1 MSNEIKE
8 AYVHSSAGELTI
20 NADTGEVTNVDV
32 YPGEQDTDYL
42 TSIKRFD
49 LKERRKTYPDWA
61 DDDHF
66 DILDLG
72 YWSKQGH
79 YAKPEHNWRLER
91 DTMAA
96 GGEL

>member
-1 MSNEIKE
+1 MNFEYDYYIVAFSGGKDSVACVLKLIDEGVPLHKI
-8 AYVHSSAGELTI
+8 ELHHHC
-20 NADTGEVTNVDV
+20 V
-32 YPGEQDTDYL
+32 
-42 TSIKRFD
+42 
-49 LKERRKTYPDWA
+49 